1 MGATKY
7 ADLPPLNTHQQA
19 LVVKWRYLAP
29 HWAWRMR
36 LLPEVAR
43 LGYEESCSAAL
54 LGLTI
59 AAQRFDESRGLS
71 FSTFSWFYCRCE
83 IQRAAER
90 FARCQART
98 ESVCSNG
105 ADGAF
110 LDKFTSSADV
120 LEDADHGLRKL
131 EVERLLALLP
141 PRWAKLVRMRF
152 LEGMTLEA
160 TGKQLGISK
169 ERVRQLLRDSLGAL
183 RQLSKGES

>member
-1 MGATKY
+1 M
-7 ADLPPLNTHQQA
+7 
-19 LVVKWRYLAP
+19 
-29 HWAWRMR
+29 
-36 LLPEVAR
+36 EVSGLTR

-59 AAQRFDESRGLS
+59 AAQRFDESLGYS
-71 FSTFSWFYCRCE
+71 FSTIAWYYCRCE

-90 FARCQART
+90 FARCQAKT

-105 ADGAF
+105 GSDSF

-152 LEGMTLEA
+152 LEGMTLDA
-160 TGKQLGISK
+160 AGKQVGISK
-169 ERVRQLLRDSLGAL
+169 ERVRQLLKDSLGAL